1 MSVNILIV
9 DDEKDIRM
17 LVAGVLQDEGY
28 NVLEAGDSDEALSL
42 YKSTRPDLVI
52 LDIWLEGS
60 PLDGMDILKEIR
72 EQDNI
77 TPVIMMS
84 GHGNIETAVSSMK
97 VGAYDF
103 IEKPFKSDR
112 LLLVIKRAL
121 ENYRLKRENEDL
133 RKQMFGDEELIGTSL
148 SMQML
153 RQTLNKAAPT
163 HSRIIITGA
172 PGSGKE
178 LVAKQIHLKSSR
190 KDAPF
195 MIINC
200 AGLTD
205 DRGEAEIFGEEKNG
219 EVIKTGILEKAD
231 GGTVLLDE
239 VHEMPIGIQSK
250 MVRFIQEEGF
260 ERLHGNKRI
269 KSDIRFL
276 SSSTKDLLAE
286 VKAGKLREDL
296 YYRLNVIPI
305 RVPPLKERRSDIALL
320 VSYFLNRFATMKSK
334 EAPHFKNDALTLFES
349 YDWPGNV
356 RQLKNILEWL
366 MIINS
371 EDCKEITTDMLP
383 AEINSSAPDSL
394 RWERSESIMS
404 LPLKDARDVF
414 EKEYLEAQLK
424 RFGDN
429 VSKTASFVGMERS
442 ALYRKFKSLGIDTK
456 N

>member
-17 LVAGVLQDEGY
+17 LVAGILQDEGY
-28 NVLEAGDSDEALSL
+28 NVLEAGNSDEALSL
-42 YKSTRPDLVI
+42 YKSERPDLVI

-72 EQDNI
+72 EQDSI

-84 GHGNIETAVSSMK
+84 GHGNIETAVSSIK

-103 IEKPFKSDR
+103 VEKPFKSDR
-112 LLLVIKRAL
+112 ILLVIKRAL

-178 LVAKQIHLKSSR
+178 LVAKQIHLKSGR

-286 VKAGKLREDL
+286 VKAGKLREDQKDHTKEE
-296 YYRLNVIPI
+296 IPSFSQ
-305 RVPPLKERRSDIALL
+305 E
-320 VSYFLNRFATMKSK
+320 
-334 EAPHFKNDALTLFES
+334 FES
-349 YDWPGNV
+349 GGLSY
-356 RQLKNILEWL
+356 RQARKHFNNFSEQRVAVDDNIPLQ
-366 MIINS
+366 IAGF
-371 EDCKEITTDMLP
+371 T
-383 AEINSSAPDSL
+383 
-394 RWERSESIMS
+394 ESDKI
-404 LPLKDARDVF
+404 
-414 EKEYLEAQLK
+414 
-424 RFGDN
+424 
-429 VSKTASFVGMERS
+429 S
-442 ALYRKFKSLGIDTK
+442 ALIYDDGYHYHRHQYEKYSGAQYLHHGIAHQ
-456 N
+456 

>member
-9 DDEKDIRM
+9 DDERDIRM

-42 YKSTRPDLVI
+42 YKSERPDLVI

-60 PLDGMDILKEIR
+60 TLDGMDILRAIR
-72 EQDNI
+72 EQDSI

-84 GHGNIETAVSSMK
+84 GHGNIETAVSSIK

-121 ENYRLKRENEDL
+121 ENNRLKRENEDL

-163 HSRIIITGA
+163 QSRIIITGA

-178 LVAKQIHLKSSR
+178 LVAKQIHLKSNR

-200 AGLTD
+200 AGLTE

-334 EAPHFKNDALTLFES
+334 EAPHFKNDALSLFES
-349 YDWPGNV
+349 YDWPRNV
-356 RQLKNILEWL
+356 RQL
-366 MIINS
+366 
-371 EDCKEITTDMLP
+371 
-383 AEINSSAPDSL
+383 
-394 RWERSESIMS
+394 
-404 LPLKDARDVF
+404 
-414 EKEYLEAQLK
+414 
-424 RFGDN
+424 
-429 VSKTASFVGMERS
+429 
-442 ALYRKFKSLGIDTK
+442 
-456 N
+456 

>member
-17 LVAGVLQDEGY
+17 LVAGILQDEGY
-28 NVLEAGDSDEALSL
+28 NVLEAGNSDEALSL
-42 YKSTRPDLVI
+42 YKSERPDLVI

-72 EQDNI
+72 EQDSI

-84 GHGNIETAVSSMK
+84 GHGNIETAVSSIK

-103 IEKPFKSDR
+103 VEKPFKSDR
-112 LLLVIKRAL
+112 ILLVIKRAL

-178 LVAKQIHLKSSR
+178 LVAKQIHLKSGR

-205 DRGEAEIFGEEKNG
+205 DRGEAEIFGE
-219 EVIKTGILEKAD
+219 
-231 GGTVLLDE
+231 
-239 VHEMPIGIQSK
+239 
-250 MVRFIQEEGF
+250 
-260 ERLHGNKRI
+260 
-269 KSDIRFL
+269 
-276 SSSTKDLLAE
+276 
-286 VKAGKLREDL
+286 
-296 YYRLNVIPI
+296 
-305 RVPPLKERRSDIALL
+305 
-320 VSYFLNRFATMKSK
+320 
-334 EAPHFKNDALTLFES
+334 
-349 YDWPGNV
+349 
-356 RQLKNILEWL
+356 
-366 MIINS
+366 
-371 EDCKEITTDMLP
+371 
-383 AEINSSAPDSL
+383 
-394 RWERSESIMS
+394 
-404 LPLKDARDVF
+404 
-414 EKEYLEAQLK
+414 
-424 RFGDN
+424 
-429 VSKTASFVGMERS
+429 
-442 ALYRKFKSLGIDTK
+442 
-456 N
+456 

>member
-1 MSVNILIV
+1 
-9 DDEKDIRM
+9 
-17 LVAGVLQDEGY
+17 
-28 NVLEAGDSDEALSL
+28 
-42 YKSTRPDLVI
+42 
-52 LDIWLEGS
+52 
-60 PLDGMDILKEIR
+60 
-72 EQDNI
+72 
-77 TPVIMMS
+77 
-84 GHGNIETAVSSMK
+84 
-97 VGAYDF
+97 
-103 IEKPFKSDR
+103 
-112 LLLVIKRAL
+112 
-121 ENYRLKRENEDL
+121 
-133 RKQMFGDEELIGTSL
+133 
-148 SMQML
+148 
-153 RQTLNKAAPT
+153 
-163 HSRIIITGA
+163 
-172 PGSGKE
+172 
-178 LVAKQIHLKSSR
+178 VAKQIHLKSNR

-296 YYRLNVIPI
+296 YYRLNVIPVRI
-305 RVPPLKERRSDIALL
+305 PPLKERRGDIALL

-334 EAPHFKNDALTLFES
+334 DAPHFKNDALTLFES

-366 MIINS
+366 MIINA
-371 EDCKEITTDMLP
+371 EDCKEITADMLP

-442 ALYRKFKSLGIDTK
+442 ALYRKFKTLGIDTK